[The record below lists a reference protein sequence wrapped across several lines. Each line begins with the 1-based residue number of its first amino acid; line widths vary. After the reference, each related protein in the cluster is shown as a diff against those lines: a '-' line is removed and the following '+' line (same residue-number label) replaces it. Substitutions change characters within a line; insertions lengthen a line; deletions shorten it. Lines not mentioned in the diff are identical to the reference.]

1 MRLAL
6 LPLALAAFAIGM
18 AEFVVMGILPELAE
32 GLNVT
37 IPEAGRLISAYAIG
51 VVVGA
56 PILTAAASRMEHKRL
71 LLVLLLVFVVGS
83 VASTVAPTYEVLLGA
98 RFLTGLPHGAFF
110 GVGAIVAAGMVP
122 HDRRAR
128 AIAVMMAGLTMS
140 NVIGV
145 PLGTLAAQQFGWR
158 TAFAIVV
165 IIGVAAVVAVATVVP
180 TQTRAA
186 RVGVAAEARALLR
199 PAVWLTLLTGA
210 VGFGGLF
217 AFYSYVAPMM
227 TELAGFS
234 PSSVTL
240 ILALLGIGMTIGN
253 FLGGR
258 LADWKLLP
266 SLYVSIAVLAGMLS
280 VMYVAVHTAAFA
292 AVMAFVIGVCAST
305 PIPMIQTRLL
315 DVASD
320 APTLASSLH
329 HSAFNLANANGAWLG
344 GLAIGAGFGLAS
356 PNLVG
361 AGLALLGLV
370 LAVLSGSLRSTRPP
384 RATAPAAQAD
394 SQPAAMSVPGAHA

>member
-6 LPLALAAFAIGM
+6 LPLALAAFAIGTS
-18 AEFVVMGILPELAE
+18 EFVVMGVLPELSD
-32 GLNVT
+32 GLAVT

-56 PILTAAASRMEHKRL
+56 PVLTAAASRVEHKRL
-71 LLVLLLVFVVGS
+71 LLWLLAMFTAGN
-83 VASTVAPTYEVLLGA
+83 VASTLAPNYEVLIAA
-98 RFLTGLPHGAFF
+98 RFVSGLPHGAFF
-110 GVGAIVAAGMVP
+110 GVGAIVAAGMVA

-128 AIAVMMAGLTMS
+128 AIALMMAGLTVS

-165 IIGVAAVVAVATVVP
+165 VISAAALVAIAIVVP
-180 TQTRAA
+180 AQTHAP
-186 RVGVAAEARALLR
+186 RVGVAAETRALLR

-227 TELAGFS
+227 TDLAGFS
-234 PSSVTL
+234 PASVTI
-240 ILALLGIGMTIGN
+240 ILALLGTGMTLGN

-266 SLYVSIAVLAGMLS
+266 SLYVSIAVLACMLA

-329 HSAFNLANANGAWLG
+329 HSAFNVANANGAWLG

-370 LAVLSGSLRSTRPP
+370 LAVLSGSLRSTRPQ
-384 RATAPAAQAD
+384 APAAPNTTPE
-394 SQPAAMSVPGAHA
+394 PALAHTSGGSN

>member
-6 LPLALAAFAIGM
+6 LPLALAAFAIGTS
-18 AEFVVMGILPELAE
+18 EFVVMGVLPELAD
-32 GLNVT
+32 GLAIT

-56 PILTAAASRMEHKRL
+56 PVLTAVASRVEHKQL
-71 LLVLLLVFVVGS
+71 LLWLLVMFTAGN
-83 VASTVAPTYEVLLGA
+83 VASTLAPNYEVLLAA
-98 RFLTGLPHGAFF
+98 RFVSGLPHGAFF
-110 GVGAIVAAGMVP
+110 GVGAIVAAGMVAY
-122 HDRRAR
+122 DRRAR
-128 AIAVMMAGLTMS
+128 AIALMMAGLTVS

-165 IIGVAAVVAVATVVP
+165 VITVAALVSIAIVVP
-180 TQTRAA
+180 AQTHAP

-227 TELAGFS
+227 TDLAGFS
-234 PSSVTL
+234 PASVTI
-240 ILALLGIGMTIGN
+240 ILALLGTGMTLGN

-266 SLYVSIAVLAGMLS
+266 SLYVSIAVLAGMLA

-329 HSAFNLANANGAWLG
+329 HSAFNVANANGAWLG

-370 LAVLSGSLRSTRPP
+370 LAILSGSLRSTRPH
-384 RATAPAAQAD
+384 ATAAPATTREPVL
-394 SQPAAMSVPGAHA
+394 SGTSGSSE

>member
-6 LPLALAAFAIGM
+6 LPLALAAFGIGM
-18 AEFVVMGILPELAE
+18 SEFVVMGILSELAE
-32 GLNVT
+32 GLDIT
-37 IPEAGRLISAYAIG
+37 IPQAGRLISVYAIG

-56 PILTAAASRMEHKRL
+56 PLLSAAASRMEHKRL
-71 LLVLLLVFVVGS
+71 LLALLLVFVVGN
-83 VASTVAPTYEVLLGA
+83 VASTVAPSYEVLLGA

-110 GVGAIVAAGMVP
+110 GVGAIVAASMVTRG
-122 HDRRAR
+122 HRAR
-128 AIAVMMAGLTMS
+128 AIALMMAGLTVS

-145 PLGTLAAQQFGWR
+145 PLGTLAAQHFGWR
-158 TAFAIVV
+158 LAFGIVV
-165 IIGVAAVVAVATVVP
+165 IIAVASIVAIAAVVP
-180 TQTRAA
+180 EQTRAP
-186 RVGVAAEARALLR
+186 RVGVAAESRALLR

-217 AFYSYVAPMM
+217 AFYSYIAPMM
-227 TELAGFS
+227 TGLAGFA

-240 ILALLGIGMTIGN
+240 ILALLGTGMTVGN

-266 SLYVSIAVLAGMLS
+266 SLYVSIAVLATMLS
-280 VMYVAVHTAAFA
+280 VMYVAVHTPVFA

-329 HSAFNLANANGAWLG
+329 HSAFNVANANGAWLG

-361 AGLALLGLV
+361 AGLAMLGLV
-370 LAVLSGSLRSTRPP
+370 LAILSGSLPSTRPRP
-384 RATAPAAQAD
+384 TATVPPAQAEP
-394 SQPAAMSVPGAHA
+394 SLMGSSAARQ